1 MMNRKWNGTTKQTL
15 EKHIDCH
22 WSAFV
27 CLSEATDCVSHQ
39 ITNERIRVVYL
50 IGSIYSKDSEIISA
64 LAEIC
69 QEDTGMHDNFELAA
83 MFLAPTCSVAK
94 KQGNKK
100 VAFDTTISATNGKKY
115 GQGKTGVELQY
126 HKKHEFLSLLEYHKY
141 ELVAYNATKDDGN
154 WKGASGKPGLAGNK
168 QNG

>member
-1 MMNRKWNGTTKQTL
+1 
-15 EKHIDCH
+15 
-22 WSAFV
+22 
-27 CLSEATDCVSHQ
+27 
-39 ITNERIRVVYL
+39 
-50 IGSIYSKDSEIISA
+50 
-64 LAEIC
+64 
-69 QEDTGMHDNFELAA
+69 MHDNFELAA

-126 HKKHEFLSLLEYHKY
+126 HKKHEFLSLLEYHKD

-154 WKGASGKPGLAGNK
+154 WKGASGKPGLAGDK